1 MAQKSSYRIGITGD
15 MFDKIMAVDTA
26 RAALENSSGVEVV
39 RFEHGEEPVAPA
51 ELDAFDAVMAG
62 GLRVSRASTVGLQRT
77 SLIVRF
83 GAGYDRVDL
92 DGCSEAGVIVATTPA
107 GIRRAMSTA
116 AMAHILA
123 LSTKYLF
130 KRRCLYEG
138 RWHEAA
144 APEHM
149 GMGLAGRAIGYVGFG
164 NIGQDLYRLAQPF
177 EMRHL
182 VYDPYLN
189 DDIAGGFEMDRVD
202 FATLLAQAD
211 FIVLLCLLTNET
223 RHLINEDTLRQM
235 KNTAYLINV
244 ARGAIIDQAALAR
257 ALASGEIAGCG
268 LDAYDPEP
276 IAADD
281 PLLELDNANL
291 TPHAL
296 GYTDEMIRLC
306 SELCVEAALKV
317 RRGEEPTSVINR
329 AVLASPQLK
338 AKMDAYR
345 RASN

>member
-1 MAQKSSYRIGITGD
+1 MSPSYRVGITGD
-15 MFDKIMAVDTA
+15 MYDKIMATDTA
-26 RAALENSSGVEVV
+26 RAALESASGVEVA
-39 RFEHGEEPVAPA
+39 RFEHGEDPVAP
-51 ELDAFDAVMAG
+51 EEIDAYDALMAG
-62 GLRVSRASTVGLQRT
+62 GVRIGRESTVGLERL

-92 DGCSEAGVIVATTPA
+92 DGCTDAGVIVATTPA

-116 AMAHILA
+116 AMVHMLA

-130 KRRCLYEG
+130 KRQCLYEG

-149 GMGLAGRAIGYVGFG
+149 GMGLSGRALGYVGFG

-177 EMRHL
+177 DMRHL

-189 DDIAGGFEMDRVD
+189 EKAASQFDIERVD
-202 FATLLAQAD
+202 FEALLDQAD
-211 FIVLLCLLTNET
+211 FIVLLCLLTDET
-223 RHLINEDTLRQM
+223 RHLINTTALRRM
-235 KNTAYLINV
+235 KDTAYLINV
-244 ARGAIIDQAALAR
+244 ARGAIIDQPALAR
-257 ALASGEIAGCG
+257 ALAAGEIAGCG

-276 IAADD
+276 IAEDD

-306 SELCVEAALKV
+306 SEMCVAATLDV
-317 RRGEEPTSVINR
+317 RRGAAPDSVINR
-329 AVLASPQLK
+329 AVLESPKLQ
-338 AKMDAYR
+338 AKLDAYR
-345 RASN
+345 RERQ